1 MEKKEMEAQQHED
14 AILKTSMQFF
24 AEELIPYFG
33 IAGKVAAVAPTE
45 LIHLEI
51 KKQYQDFNFVMEDG
65 TWKHFEFQSTNEGV
79 EGLKRF
85 RAYEA
90 ISSYQHKVKITTY
103 VLFSG
108 KIKNPMTQYTEGV
121 NTYRIIPII
130 MQHKNA
136 DEVIRNVQEKLE
148 KDETITKADLVPLIL
163 CPLMSGE
170 MSQKERIIGAYKI
183 TRKASSVEVEDV
195 KKIEA
200 MIYAMAD
207 KFLDVMELEELKE
220 EMKMT
225 RLGQM
230 LREDGI
236 AEGLTQGIRALVV
249 TCRDLGV
256 KKDVI
261 SEKLM
266 QEFELSKEEA
276 DKHIEQ
282 YWK

>member
-79 EGLKRF
+79 EGLKCF

-236 AEGLTQGIRALVV
+236 AEGLTQGI
-249 TCRDLGV
+249 
-256 KKDVI
+256 
-261 SEKLM
+261 
-266 QEFELSKEEA
+266 
-276 DKHIEQ
+276 
-282 YWK
+282 